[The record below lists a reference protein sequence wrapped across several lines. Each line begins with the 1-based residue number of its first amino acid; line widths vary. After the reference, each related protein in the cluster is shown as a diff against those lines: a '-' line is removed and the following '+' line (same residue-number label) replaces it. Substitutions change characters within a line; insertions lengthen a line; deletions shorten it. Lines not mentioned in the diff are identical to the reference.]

1 MKETEK
7 ELLNILR
14 STPNQE
20 FKILDQVG
28 TGSYGRK
35 VFKARIEETNEIV
48 AIKVIRVEA
57 GENLKDILNEIKFL
71 RSCEHQNIVSYKGCY
86 MRKGNVKGQNFIW
99 IVMEYCGGGSVES
112 GYKFL
117 HQHLEEQEIASI
129 LKECLIG
136 LKFLHSCGKIHRDIK
151 CGNILLND
159 DGIVKLADFGVSTQ
173 ISKTF
178 SKRRTFIGT
187 PYWMA
192 PEVITS
198 EQQGTEYDFKADIWS
213 LGITAIEMA
222 NCHPPMFDVHPMR
235 VLFMIPNLP
244 SPTLESDNW

>member
-14 STPNQE
+14 NTPNQE
-20 FKILDQVG
+20 FEILDHVG
-28 TGSYGRK
+28 TGSYGK
-35 VFKARIEETNEIV
+35 VFKARIVKTNELV
-48 AIKVIRVEA
+48 AIKVIRLEA
-57 GENLKDILNEIKFL
+57 GEDLSDILNEINFL

-99 IVMEYCGGGSVES
+99 IVMEYCGGGSIES
-112 GYKFL
+112 GYKLL
-117 HQHLEEQEIASI
+117 HQHLEEPEIASVI
-129 LKECLIG
+129 KECLLG
-136 LKFLHSCGKIHRDIK
+136 LKFLHSCNKMHRDIK

-173 ISKTF
+173 LSKTF
-178 SKRRTFIGT
+178 CKRNTFIGT

-198 EQQGTEYDFKADIWS
+198 EQRGTEYDFKADIWS
-213 LGITAIEMA
+213 LGITALEMA
-222 NCHPPMFDVHPMR
+222 NCHPPMFDIHPMR

-244 SPTLESDNW
+244 PPTLENGSW